1 MDTYQKHNLTVLG
14 TETLKIIHGG
24 QKYNIYK
31 FNFAGVILRTRFPA
45 FDNLGN
51 ISHKPGK
58 KFTMFETESIQSDF
72 NNRSE
77 IFNEYLLYSNN
88 EIKITKIPDRFAK
101 LVDEFYAEANF
112 EDNNGVKYS
121 ESIKFDVILKNK
133 QDFTESAGYFFVWNT
148 CISSKEPIALIE
160 YAIRRYNNVAGVSG
174 GVFKKFRDKGLA
186 KQCYQYAVKFLFIYF
201 NLNRIETGVIPNNL
215 KSISLHNSLGFRNEG
230 YGWQAIK
237 ENENYW
243 DVIRYAILREDLD
256 ENETK
261 FQKSYVLTQ
270 PNELSNEDDRLVKQ
284 VIGLNSIEGPML
296 LKFKNQISNEI
307 TNVVDLGS
315 GNGVYSK
322 ILGQYFTDKKFIL
335 VERNESLLEKSKD
348 LFKGISNIQFLN
360 QDITNMSDW
369 MPSEKSLI
377 VLRLVCQHI
386 GFNESIRIIQAAYEK
401 IPTGSSILIIDTD
414 DSNLSISPKF
424 EQFDYLLKVK
434 QDNQLKR
441 GGDRHIGGKL
451 YNHLNANYKDKLTF
465 EMLTVSSDKIGALNW
480 IEIIGNTFKFEMPKH
495 TESITQ
501 SCLRDLHEAASKDG
515 FFGVCFGY
523 FFLINKA

>member
-1 MDTYQKHNLTVLG
+1 
-14 TETLKIIHGG
+14 
-24 QKYNIYK
+24 
-31 FNFAGVILRTRFPA
+31 
-45 FDNLGN
+45 
-51 ISHKPGK
+51 
-58 KFTMFETESIQSDF
+58 MFETESIQSDF
-72 NNRSE
+72 NKRSE
-77 IFNEYLLYSNN
+77 ILDEYLLYSNN
-88 EIKITKIPDRFAK
+88 EIKITKIPDSFTK
-101 LVDEFYAEANF
+101 LVDDFYSEANF
-112 EDNNGVKYS
+112 EDNSGVKYS
-121 ESIKFDVILKNK
+121 ENIKFEIILKNK
-133 QDFTESAGYFFVWNT
+133 QDFTESSGYFFVWNVS
-148 CISSKEPIALIE
+148 ISSKEPIALIE

-174 GVFKKFRDKGLA
+174 GIFKKFRDKGLA
-186 KQCYQYAVKFLFIYF
+186 KKHYQQALKFLFDHF

-215 KSISLHNSLGFRNEG
+215 KSISLHNSLDFRNEG

-237 ENENYW
+237 ENEKYW
-243 DVIRYAILREDLD
+243 DVIRYAILRDDFD

-270 PNELSNEDDRLVKQ
+270 PNELTSEDDRLAKQ

-296 LKFKNQISNEI
+296 QKFKNKISNEI
-307 TNVVDLGS
+307 TTVVDLGS

-322 ILGQYFTDKKFIL
+322 ILSQYFTEKKFIL

-348 LFKGISNIQFLN
+348 LFKGISNIEFLK
-360 QDITNMSDW
+360 QDIIKMSDW
-369 MPSEKSLI
+369 VPSEKSLI

-386 GFNESIRIIQAAYEK
+386 GFNESIRIIHAAYEK

-414 DSNLSISPKF
+414 DSNLSVSPKF

-451 YNHLNANYKDKLTF
+451 YNHLYANFKDELTF

-501 SCLRDLHEAASKDG
+501 SCLSDLYKAASTDG